1 MPHPCAG
8 GDDRGVKGT
17 SGYAAQLC
25 GRGMHLASDFPG
37 STMRELFSF
46 ADKNMYIN
54 KNHVKREEA
63 AAEKRLDFHL
73 LKLLNRYGRN
83 FSDCLYCDAH
93 MDTYRHSVPVLIS
106 FWRQTEAIPVRR
118 SR

>member
-1 MPHPCAG
+1 
-8 GDDRGVKGT
+8 
-17 SGYAAQLC
+17 
-25 GRGMHLASDFPG
+25 
-37 STMRELFSF
+37 
-46 ADKNMYIN
+46 MYIN

-93 MDTYRHSVPVLIS
+93 MDTYRALRASADFFQAS
-106 FWRQTEAIPVRR
+106 DG
-118 SR
+118 S